1 MKREKEMEREK
12 KTPANCPHIERFEN
26 WILINLI
33 GPHSQLTFETVVIF
47 DQLSTSID

>member
-1 MKREKEMEREK
+1 MERERK

-26 WILINLI
+26 WSLINLI